1 MRRKIFLGTLFSLL
15 IFSLSAAINSYSR
28 EEDKKMMIK
37 DIDANFFI
45 GNKWIGV
52 SVRDIT
58 ERDVKELRLPEL
70 KGVLITDVKEGSPA
84 HRAGLKE
91 RDVIL
96 EFDGERVRSVMALK
110 RMVEETPEGRN
121 INLLVW
127 REGKTKIII
136 TTVERQ
142 SLRLSFPPLQ
152 KLIPEFWD
160 KDDCIYLGLELQDMG
175 RGLRK
180 YFGVNEE
187 VGVLIS
193 DVEKDSL
200 AERNGFKAGDIIIKI
215 NNREIN
221 RAYEVREF
229 LCENTDLDEFNF
241 TIIRDKKE
249 INLKVAK
256 REEKIEH
263 T

>member
-1 MRRKIFLGTLFSLL
+1 MRKKIIIGTLISLL
-15 IFSLSAAINSYSR
+15 IFSLSAAINSYSQ
-28 EEDKKMMIK
+28 EEDKKILIN
-37 DIDANFFI
+37 DIEANFFI

-58 ERDVKELRLPEL
+58 EKDVKELKLTEL

-91 RDVIL
+91 KDVIL
-96 EFDGERVRSVMALK
+96 EFDGERVRSVKALK

-127 REGKTKIII
+127 REGKTKIIA
-136 TTVERQ
+136 TTVERKG
-142 SLRLSFPPLQ
+142 LKFSFPPLQ

-160 KDDCIYLGLELQDMG
+160 RDDCIYLGLELQDMG

-180 YFGVNEE
+180 YFGVSEE

-200 AERNGFKAGDIIIKI
+200 AEKSGFKPGDIITKI

-229 LCENTDLDEFNF
+229 LCENKNLDEFNF
-241 TIIRDKKE
+241 TVIRDKNE
-249 INLKVAK
+249 IKLKVSK
-256 REEKIEH
+256 TEEKLEH
-263 T
+263 I